1 MRISFDPAKRA
12 RAFEER
18 GLAFEDAAHVFEGE
32 RRVEFED
39 VRFDYGEERWVTVG
53 FLAGRMVIVIWTPR
67 GDARH
72 VISMRKANAREQGLY
87 RERLG

>member
-1 MRISFDPAKRA
+1 MRITFDPAKRD

-18 GLAFEDAAHVFEGE
+18 GLAFEDAANVFQGE
-32 RRVEFED
+32 RKWEFED
-39 VRFDYGEERWVTVG
+39 ARFDYSEDRWVTVG
-53 FLAGRMVIVIWTPR
+53 FLLGRMVIVIWTPR

-72 VISMRKANAREQGLY
+72 VISMRKANAREQTLY